1 MVERGVAVETDD
13 KEVQRAFREDF
24 LGILMHDVLNA
35 IQRRD
40 LDDTQATR
48 RDLIRTMFAA
58 IEGASWE
65 YREHVRS
72 VADDLDAMPPLM
84 DMALSG
90 KTYRV
95 KENGEID
102 EQIRYISMPA
112 MIRLTTRLA
121 ENVCLGFEF
130 DFKNN
135 GWANFKRSITIR
147 NRITH
152 PKSVDDLRITDDEIA
167 VSQSAFFWI
176 IHLTQYVM
184 DLTMLELSRQ
194 SKHLKQFVDKLI
206 AGDETVLAQYQAAL
220 NAEQE

>member
-1 MVERGVAVETDD
+1 MVAEIDD
-13 KEVQRAFREDF
+13 KAMQQAFREDF
-24 LGILMHDVLNA
+24 LGILMHDVLLA

-72 VADDLDAMPPLM
+72 IAADLESLPPLVEL
-84 DMALSG
+84 ALSE

-95 KENGEID
+95 AENGEID
-102 EQIRYISMPA
+102 EQVRYVSIPA

-121 ENVCLGFEF
+121 ESISPGFEF
-130 DFKNN
+130 DFRND
-135 GWANFKRSITIR
+135 GWMNFKTSIKTR

-152 PKSVDDLRITDDEIA
+152 PKGIGDLIITDHEIA
-167 VSQSAFFWI
+167 VCQSAFFWI
-176 IHLTQYVM
+176 INLTHYFTE
-184 DLTMLELSRQ
+184 LTMLESSRRA
-194 SKHLKQFVDKLI
+194 KLLKQFVDRLV
-206 AGDETVLAQYQAAL
+206 AGDETALAEYQAAL
-220 NAEQE
+220 DSKQD